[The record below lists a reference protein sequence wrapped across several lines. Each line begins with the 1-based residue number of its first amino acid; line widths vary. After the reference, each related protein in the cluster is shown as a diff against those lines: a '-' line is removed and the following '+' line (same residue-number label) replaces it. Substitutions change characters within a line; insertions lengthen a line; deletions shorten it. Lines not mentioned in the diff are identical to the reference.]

1 MKGNVRWLK
10 MTCPHCQKLIDA
22 DENELLAM
30 SNTEK
35 NADEK
40 DGKQDREP

>member
-1 MKGNVRWLK
+1 

-22 DENELLAM
+22 DENELLATIKPE
-30 SNTEK
+30 N
-35 NADEK
+35 NFGEK

>member
-1 MKGNVRWLK
+1 

-30 SNTEK
+30 SNSENT
-35 NADEK
+35 ADEK
-40 DGKQDREP
+40 EGKQDSEQ

>member
-1 MKGNVRWLK
+1 